1 MNDVHVPAPYSLNT
15 RISLLMVLRT
25 TMVDHLWDSTILG
38 CHKEGVY
45 ADESVVV
52 IARSPRST

>member
-1 MNDVHVPAPYSLNT
+1 
-15 RISLLMVLRT
+15 MVY
-25 TMVDHLWDSTILG
+25 HLWDSTILG

-52 IARSPRST
+52 IARSPGDSFNCFTSTISGYLSSLERYF